1 VAVAEKETIMKM
13 LTLVCREMFRDEV
26 LMLLDTL
33 GIKGY
38 TVLNGAGGSGDTG
51 TVSGTHGWTD
61 RNMLFLVA
69 LDSDQMAILVN
80 AVKKLHADL
89 VTEHAGHGVALKM
102 FLQPCEE
109 VL

>member
-1 VAVAEKETIMKM
+1 MKM
-13 LTLVCREMFRDEV
+13 LTLVCREKFKEDV
-26 LMLLDTL
+26 LVLFATL

-38 TVLNGAGGSGDTG
+38 PVIAGAGGSGDTG

-69 LDSDQMAILVN
+69 LNNDQMTILVN

-89 VTEHAGHGVALKM
+89 VTEHSGHEIALKV
-102 FLQPCEE
+102 FLQPCE
-109 VL
+109 VIL

>member
-1 VAVAEKETIMKM
+1 MAEEETIMKM
-13 LTLVCREMFRDEV
+13 LTIVCREKFKEEMLV
-26 LMLLDTL
+26 LFGTL

-38 TVLNGAGGSGDTG
+38 TVMSGAGGSGETG

-69 LDSDQMAILVN
+69 LDKDPMARLVN

-89 VTEHAGHGVALKM
+89 VTEHSGHEVALKV
-102 FLQPCEE
+102 FLQPCK
-109 VL
+109 VIL